1 MSTEEGAVAGS
12 PAEMDVYSCHTSWCL
27 QGEASLL
34 SQVFHLS
41 YPLLT
46 DPHPTLLP
54 EHSLRVRHFLEH
66 SMTSYWSGYS
76 CRPLSLFCRPQ
87 HHFPNPS
94 GPQFSSKYL
103 LLRGALGFSLST
115 SLSVAFWALRIWLG
129 SWAQPGEGSGDPGP
143 AGPHFPT

>member
-1 MSTEEGAVAGS
+1 MSTEEGAVEVAQLRWMYILVILPGACRGRPHS
-12 PAEMDVYSCHTSWCL
+12 SARCSTCPTH
-27 QGEASLL
+27 
-34 SQVFHLS
+34 
-41 YPLLT
+41 LLT